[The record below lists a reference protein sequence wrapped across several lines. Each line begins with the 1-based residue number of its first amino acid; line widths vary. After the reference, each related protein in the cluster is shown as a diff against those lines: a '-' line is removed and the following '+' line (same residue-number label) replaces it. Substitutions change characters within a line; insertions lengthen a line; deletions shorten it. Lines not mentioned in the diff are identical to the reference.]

1 MTQERRAR
9 HPGKT
14 AALFFPF
21 DLFGSAGAG
30 RGAELLADA
39 VREMLDDN
47 RRERQQT
54 RARAYTRH
62 VRMEEM
68 DFKDLGAYQEWRD
81 TGRKAV
87 RRCLQGDEFLLW
99 IAGNHLGA
107 LPLYEELGRGA
118 DDTLVIQFD
127 AHLDIYHLSDCTPE
141 LSHGNF
147 LLHAKG
153 PLPKIVNVGSR
164 ELLLQPEYVARFYQ
178 RVFPTS
184 EVAVAAERVARDIRT
199 ACETAKRVFLD
210 IDCDVL
216 DPGSFPAVTN
226 PVPFGVNG
234 ETLLRLLEAAWSPKV
249 IGMALSEFDPGR
261 DVNDR
266 CLALLIWLIEF
277 VLLKRYEGASA
288 PTK

>member
-1 MTQERRAR
+1 MHERRGR
-9 HPGKT
+9 QPGKT
-14 AALFFPF
+14 TALFFPF

-47 RRERQQT
+47 KRERKQT

-62 VRMEEM
+62 VRIEEM

-81 TGRKAV
+81 AGAHAV
-87 RRCLQGDEFLLW
+87 RRCLQRDEFLLW

-107 LPLYEELGRGA
+107 LPVYEELGREA

-153 PLPKIVNVGSR
+153 LLPKIINVGSR
-164 ELLLQPEYVARFYQ
+164 ELLLHPEYVARFYK
-178 RVFPTS
+178 RVFPAA
-184 EVAVAAERVARDIRT
+184 EVAVAADRVVRDIR
-199 ACETAKRVFLD
+199 AAGETAKRVFLD
-210 IDCDVL
+210 IDCDVF
-216 DPGSFPAVTN
+216 DPGSFPAVAN
-226 PVPFGVNG
+226 PVPFGVSA

-249 IGMALSEFDPGR
+249 IGMAVSEFDPGR